1 MKRFLKTLSFIIL
14 IIFNFSL
21 INVFAITKEYL
32 AYSKYTSEGTAFFV
46 NDDGEKTV
54 YCYNHDYKPP
64 GSPNEDSINKTYY
77 TREESY
83 LNTDDE
89 LMDKYGKEIKERI
102 AALLVYGY
110 PLNSSNLME
119 QYGLNEDKARYIT
132 QQLVWDITNGNDA
145 PFGDKYGMYGYYDK
159 LLELS
164 KIKKF
169 EQGNLNLIGNF
180 KFIQRNGIYLTD
192 KLSTTGNSGSFTIT
206 NLPEN
211 MTVKDWNTDQ
221 ILNDKPIKVGQ
232 EFYIESSAKPDSSLK
247 LKISYNY
254 QEVKFYFYKYSRGGL
269 NTNPD
274 LPYQSLIRAELED
287 KFTEKP
293 YEISIDGNFV
303 PSQDIGKVVLNKKDS
318 QNGKLLKGAVFNLQD
333 QQGNNIR
340 TNLITDENG
349 QIVLNDLAPGDYQFV
364 ETKAPNGYELDTTPV
379 KFTIVVGQ
387 TETVNIEKVNTA
399 SLGGVVLT
407 KKDSKNGNLLEG
419 AVFNLQD
426 QQGNNIRTNLIT
438 DENGQI
444 VLNDLAP
451 GDYQFVETKA
461 PNGYELDATPVK
473 FTIVVGQT
481 ETVNIEKVNTASLGG
496 VVLTKKDSKN
506 GNLLEGAVFNLQD
519 QQGNDI
525 RTNLISDEN
534 GQIILNDLAPGDYQ
548 FVETKAPE
556 GYELDATP
564 VKFTIVV
571 AQKEAVKVE
580 KTNILAA
587 TNLKISKIDS
597 NTKNPLNGS
606 EFEIYSQNDTSNPL
620 KFITTGSSDQYEV
633 NIIGEST
640 LMANGVDSSFTIN
653 KLGYGDYI
661 LKEIKAPSGYKLGK
675 DIYIHLDKI
684 NSYYKIGSDGEKI
697 DLNKDES
704 LNLYNINVE
713 NEKGIVLPET
723 GGNGFITQRN
733 IAIMVLGISFI
744 LMINFLINKKRRI
757 N

>member
-1 MKRFLKTLSFIIL
+1 
-14 IIFNFSL
+14 
-21 INVFAITKEYL
+21 
-32 AYSKYTSEGTAFFV
+32 
-46 NDDGEKTV
+46 
-54 YCYNHDYKPP
+54 
-64 GSPNEDSINKTYY
+64 
-77 TREESY
+77 
-83 LNTDDE
+83 
-89 LMDKYGKEIKERI
+89 
-102 AALLVYGY
+102 
-110 PLNSSNLME
+110 
-119 QYGLNEDKARYIT
+119 
-132 QQLVWDITNGNDA
+132 
-145 PFGDKYGMYGYYDK
+145 
-159 LLELS
+159 
-164 KIKKF
+164 
-169 EQGNLNLIGNF
+169 
-180 KFIQRNGIYLTD
+180 
-192 KLSTTGNSGSFTIT
+192 
-206 NLPEN
+206 
-211 MTVKDWNTDQ
+211 
-221 ILNDKPIKVGQ
+221 
-232 EFYIESSAKPDSSLK
+232 
-247 LKISYNY
+247 
-254 QEVKFYFYKYSRGGL
+254 
-269 NTNPD
+269 
-274 LPYQSLIRAELED
+274 
-287 KFTEKP
+287 
-293 YEISIDGNFV
+293 
-303 PSQDIGKVVLNKKDS
+303 
-318 QNGKLLKGAVFNLQD
+318 VFNLQD
-333 QQGNNIR
+333 QQGNDIR
-340 TNLITDENG
+340 TNLISDENG
-349 QIVLNDLAPGDYQFV
+349 QIILNDLAPGDYQFV
-364 ETKAPNGYELDTTPV
+364 ETKAPNGYELDT
-379 KFTIVVGQ
+379 
-387 TETVNIEKVNTA
+387 
-399 SLGGVVLT
+399 
-407 KKDSKNGNLLEG
+407 
-419 AVFNLQD
+419 
-426 QQGNNIRTNLIT
+426 
-438 DENGQI
+438 
-444 VLNDLAP
+444 
-451 GDYQFVETKA
+451 
-461 PNGYELDATPVK
+461 TPVK

-571 AQKEAVKVE
+571 GQKEAVKVE

>member
-364 ETKAPNGYELDTTPV
+364 ETKAPNGYELD
-379 KFTIVVGQ
+379 
-387 TETVNIEKVNTA
+387 
-399 SLGGVVLT
+399 
-407 KKDSKNGNLLEG
+407 
-419 AVFNLQD
+419 
-426 QQGNNIRTNLIT
+426 
-438 DENGQI
+438 
-444 VLNDLAP
+444 
-451 GDYQFVETKA
+451 
-461 PNGYELDATPVK
+461 ATPVK

>member
-1 MKRFLKTLSFIIL
+1 M
-14 IIFNFSL
+14 
-21 INVFAITKEYL
+21 A
-32 AYSKYTSEGTAFFV
+32 
-46 NDDGEKTV
+46 
-54 YCYNHDYKPP
+54 
-64 GSPNEDSINKTYY
+64 
-77 TREESY
+77 
-83 LNTDDE
+83 
-89 LMDKYGKEIKERI
+89 
-102 AALLVYGY
+102 
-110 PLNSSNLME
+110 
-119 QYGLNEDKARYIT
+119 
-132 QQLVWDITNGNDA
+132 
-145 PFGDKYGMYGYYDK
+145 
-159 LLELS
+159 
-164 KIKKF
+164 
-169 EQGNLNLIGNF
+169 
-180 KFIQRNGIYLTD
+180 
-192 KLSTTGNSGSFTIT
+192 
-206 NLPEN
+206 
-211 MTVKDWNTDQ
+211 VKDWNTNQ

-303 PSQDIGKVVLNKKDS
+303 PSQDIGKVVL
-318 QNGKLLKGAVFNLQD
+318 
-333 QQGNNIR
+333 
-340 TNLITDENG
+340 
-349 QIVLNDLAPGDYQFV
+349 
-364 ETKAPNGYELDTTPV
+364 
-379 KFTIVVGQ
+379 
-387 TETVNIEKVNTA
+387 
-399 SLGGVVLT
+399 T

-444 VLNDLAP
+444 ILNDLAP

-461 PNGYELDATPVK
+461 PNGYELDTTPVK

-571 AQKEAVKVE
+571 GQKEAVKVE

>member
-1 MKRFLKTLSFIIL
+1 
-14 IIFNFSL
+14 
-21 INVFAITKEYL
+21 
-32 AYSKYTSEGTAFFV
+32 
-46 NDDGEKTV
+46 
-54 YCYNHDYKPP
+54 
-64 GSPNEDSINKTYY
+64 
-77 TREESY
+77 
-83 LNTDDE
+83 
-89 LMDKYGKEIKERI
+89 MDKYGKEIKERI

-119 QYGLNEDKARYIT
+119 QYGLNEDQARYIT

-211 MTVKDWNTDQ
+211 MAVKDWNTNQ

-303 PSQDIGKVVLNKKDS
+303 PSQDIGKVVL
-318 QNGKLLKGAVFNLQD
+318 
-333 QQGNNIR
+333 
-340 TNLITDENG
+340 
-349 QIVLNDLAPGDYQFV
+349 
-364 ETKAPNGYELDTTPV
+364 
-379 KFTIVVGQ
+379 
-387 TETVNIEKVNTA
+387 
-399 SLGGVVLT
+399 T

-444 VLNDLAP
+444 ILNDLAP

-461 PNGYELDATPVK
+461 PNGYELDTTPVK

-571 AQKEAVKVE
+571 GQKEAVKVE

-661 LKEIKAPSGYKLGK
+661 LKEKKLR
-675 DIYIHLDKI
+675 DW
-684 NSYYKIGSDGEKI
+684 
-697 DLNKDES
+697 
-704 LNLYNINVE
+704 V
-713 NEKGIVLPET
+713 
-723 GGNGFITQRN
+723 
-733 IAIMVLGISFI
+733 
-744 LMINFLINKKRRI
+744 
-757 N
+757 

>member
-1 MKRFLKTLSFIIL
+1 MKRFLKKLSFIIL

-119 QYGLNEDKARYIT
+119 QYGLNEDQARYIT

-211 MTVKDWNTDQ
+211 MAVKDWNTNQ

-303 PSQDIGKVVLNKKDS
+303 PSQDIGKVVL
-318 QNGKLLKGAVFNLQD
+318 
-333 QQGNNIR
+333 
-340 TNLITDENG
+340 
-349 QIVLNDLAPGDYQFV
+349 
-364 ETKAPNGYELDTTPV
+364 
-379 KFTIVVGQ
+379 
-387 TETVNIEKVNTA
+387 
-399 SLGGVVLT
+399 T

-444 VLNDLAP
+444 ILNDLAP

-461 PNGYELDATPVK
+461 PNGYELDTTPVK

-571 AQKEAVKVE
+571 GQKEAVKVE

>member
-1 MKRFLKTLSFIIL
+1 MKRFLKKLSFIIL

-426 QQGNNIRTNLIT
+426 QQGN
-438 DENGQI
+438 
-444 VLNDLAP
+444 
-451 GDYQFVETKA
+451 
-461 PNGYELDATPVK
+461 
-473 FTIVVGQT
+473 
-481 ETVNIEKVNTASLGG
+481 
-496 VVLTKKDSKN
+496 
-506 GNLLEGAVFNLQD
+506 
-519 QQGNDI
+519 DI

>member
-1 MKRFLKTLSFIIL
+1 M
-14 IIFNFSL
+14 
-21 INVFAITKEYL
+21 

-303 PSQDIGKVVLNKKDS
+303 PSQDIGKVVLTKKDS
-318 QNGKLLKGAVFNLQD
+318 QNGNVLKGAVFNLQNQKGED
-333 QQGNNIR
+333 IK
-340 TNLITDENG
+340 TNLTTDENG

-364 ETKAPNGYELDTTPV
+364 EIEAPNGYELDKTPV

-387 TETVNIEKVNTA
+387 
-399 SLGGVVLT
+399 
-407 KKDSKNGNLLEG
+407 
-419 AVFNLQD
+419 
-426 QQGNNIRTNLIT
+426 R
-438 DENGQI
+438 
-444 VLNDLAP
+444 
-451 GDYQFVETKA
+451 
-461 PNGYELDATPVK
+461 
-473 FTIVVGQT
+473 
-481 ETVNIEKVNTASLGG
+481 
-496 VVLTKKDSKN
+496 
-506 GNLLEGAVFNLQD
+506 
-519 QQGNDI
+519 
-525 RTNLISDEN
+525 
-534 GQIILNDLAPGDYQ
+534 
-548 FVETKAPE
+548 
-556 GYELDATP
+556 
-564 VKFTIVV
+564 
-571 AQKEAVKVE
+571 EAIKVE
-580 KTNILAA
+580 KTNILAT

-620 KFITTGSSDQYEV
+620 KFITIGSSGQYEV
-633 NIIGEST
+633 NTIGESI

-653 KLGYGDYI
+653 RLEYGDYI
-661 LKEIKAPSGYKLGK
+661 LKEIKAPSGYKLRE
-675 DIYIHLDKI
+675 DIYIHLDK
-684 NSYYKIGSDGEKI
+684 NSSYYKSGSDGERI
-697 DLNKDES
+697 NLSKDENF
-704 LNLYNINVE
+704 NLYSINVE
-713 NEKGIVLPET
+713 NEKGIILPET
-723 GGNGFITQRN
+723 GGNGFIKLYN
-733 IAIMVLGISFI
+733 IAYVLIILTIMLFFI
-744 LMINFLINKKRRI
+744 YLKFNYKNYFKYMK
-757 N
+757 

>member
-1 MKRFLKTLSFIIL
+1 MKRFLKKLSFIIL

-21 INVFAITKEYL
+21 INVFAITKEYF

-119 QYGLNEDKARYIT
+119 QYGLNEDQARYIT

-211 MTVKDWNTDQ
+211 MAVKDWNTNQ

-303 PSQDIGKVVLNKKDS
+303 PSQDIGKVVL
-318 QNGKLLKGAVFNLQD
+318 
-333 QQGNNIR
+333 
-340 TNLITDENG
+340 
-349 QIVLNDLAPGDYQFV
+349 
-364 ETKAPNGYELDTTPV
+364 
-379 KFTIVVGQ
+379 
-387 TETVNIEKVNTA
+387 
-399 SLGGVVLT
+399 T

-444 VLNDLAP
+444 ILNDLAP

-461 PNGYELDATPVK
+461 PNGYELDTTPVK
-473 FTIVVGQT
+473 FTIVVG
-481 ETVNIEKVNTASLGG
+481 
-496 VVLTKKDSKN
+496 
-506 GNLLEGAVFNLQD
+506 
-519 QQGNDI
+519 
-525 RTNLISDEN
+525 
-534 GQIILNDLAPGDYQ
+534 
-548 FVETKAPE
+548 
-556 GYELDATP
+556 
-564 VKFTIVV
+564 
-571 AQKEAVKVE
+571 
-580 KTNILAA
+580 
-587 TNLKISKIDS
+587 
-597 NTKNPLNGS
+597 
-606 EFEIYSQNDTSNPL
+606 
-620 KFITTGSSDQYEV
+620 
-633 NIIGEST
+633 
-640 LMANGVDSSFTIN
+640 
-653 KLGYGDYI
+653 
-661 LKEIKAPSGYKLGK
+661 
-675 DIYIHLDKI
+675 
-684 NSYYKIGSDGEKI
+684 
-697 DLNKDES
+697 
-704 LNLYNINVE
+704 
-713 NEKGIVLPET
+713 
-723 GGNGFITQRN
+723 
-733 IAIMVLGISFI
+733 
-744 LMINFLINKKRRI
+744 
-757 N
+757 